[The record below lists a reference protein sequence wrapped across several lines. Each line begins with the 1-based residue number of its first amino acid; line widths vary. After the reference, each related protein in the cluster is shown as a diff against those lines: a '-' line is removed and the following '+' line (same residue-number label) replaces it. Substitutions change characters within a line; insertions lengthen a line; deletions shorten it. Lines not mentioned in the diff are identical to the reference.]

1 LEPSTRHAWA
11 AACLLASASLTG
23 PAAAAPPGAPQLDH
37 VILVVMENH
46 SYDQVRTLPYVSTLV
61 RDYTSFSQSYAVT
74 HPSQPNYLALWAA
87 STLGI
92 SNDNCPPAGSPYS
105 AANLGS
111 ACEAAGVSWK
121 SYCEN
126 LPSVGS
132 TVCST
137 PDGLYY
143 RKHHPSPDF
152 SNLTHTRECPY
163 SQLAADV
170 AAGTLPAL
178 AFVAP
183 NMCDDMHDCST
194 SIGDTWLANNVP
206 AMISAAGPRG
216 LVILTWDEDDSKSS
230 NHILTVFAG
239 AAADPGY
246 VSSQT
251 ITHYTV
257 VRTICDVLGLAP
269 FGNASTE
276 TTPVDVWSES
286 VTAVEPPHAAE
297 GLGLSRPFPDPFHTT
312 MTATLALPSAREVHA
327 FVVDCAGR
335 RVKSL
340 FAEQRSGTSAI
351 RWDGSRDDGSRAS
364 PGLYYLNVRSGRDA
378 QVRAVVLTR

>member
-1 LEPSTRHAWA
+1 MERSSRHASA
-11 AACLLASASLTG
+11 VACLLSAVVLTG
-23 PAAAAPPGAPQLDH
+23 PAAAAPPGVPQLDH

-46 SYDQVRTLPYVSTLV
+46 SYDQVRTLPYVSTLIQ
-61 RDYTSFSQSYAVT
+61 DYASFSQSYAVT

-92 SNDNCPPAGSPYS
+92 SNDNCPPAGSPY
-105 AANLGS
+105 AVANLGY
-111 ACEAAGVSWK
+111 ACEASGVSWK

-152 SNLTHTRECPY
+152 SNLAHTRECPY

-194 SIGDTWLANNVP
+194 SVGDTWLANNLP

-216 LVILTWDEDDSKSS
+216 LVILTWDEDDTKSS

-239 AAADPGY
+239 AAANPSY

-251 ITHYTV
+251 ISHYTV
-257 VRTICDVLGLAP
+257 VRTICDVLGLTP

-276 TTPVDVWSES
+276 TTPVNVWSES
-286 VTAVEPPHAAE
+286 LTAVDPPRAAE

-312 MTATLALPSAREVHA
+312 ITATLALPSEREVHA
-327 FVVDCAGR
+327 FVLDAAGR

-340 FAEQRSGTSAI
+340 FAGSRSGTSAI
-351 RWDGSRDDGSRAS
+351 TWDGSRDDGRRAS
-364 PGLYYLNVRSGRDA
+364 PGLYYLNVRCGRDQ
-378 QVRAVVLTR
+378 QVRAIVLTR